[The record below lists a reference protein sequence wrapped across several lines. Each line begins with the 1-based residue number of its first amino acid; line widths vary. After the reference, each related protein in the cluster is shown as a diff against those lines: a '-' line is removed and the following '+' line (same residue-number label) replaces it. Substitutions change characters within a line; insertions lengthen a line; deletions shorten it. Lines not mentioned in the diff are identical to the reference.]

1 MARELQVV
9 RVHGRKLG
17 VDGLEAAAELERDEE
32 GRHGRDHHQHA
43 LNDVGH
49 HDRADAARHAVEDDR
64 DTHHDDADPLRSARV
79 GREDHARAD
88 RLRAHHGH
96 EEDEHQDGEQA
107 PDGGRLITV
116 GKIVGHREH
125 LVAVAELDEPAAD
138 EKRGDDHRE
147 GDARHRDAH
156 AGVADVVDRA
166 RNAHEG
172 RHRVLRREVRKT
184 REHGASRAR
193 HREEVLQ
200 ISVLAVAPPA
210 DKAEND
216 KVADRDDQKGN
227 GGRFN
232 LIRHDASPRIPGIRD
247 ASCSCATREQSFLSP
262 AARRPASSR

>member
-1 MARELQVV
+1 MTE
-9 RVHGRKLG
+9 
-17 VDGLEAAAELERDEE
+17 
-32 GRHGRDHHQHA
+32 
-43 LNDVGH
+43 
-49 HDRADAARHAVEDDR
+49 DAARHAVEDDR
-64 DTHHDDADPLRSARV
+64 DPHHDDADPLRSARV